1 MKASIADSADAIP
14 SLRSPAPPLGYTPAM
29 HWYTKLAY
37 GLMWLAARL
46 PMRVFRAFGAGL
58 GALFWAG
65 NSRKR
70 RVVEANLALVRRDL
84 DDAARRRLA
93 RACVRECGIS
103 LVEVFGIWTNPR
115 RTLADVREVR
125 GQELFDA
132 ALAAK
137 RGLILCAPHLG
148 SWEVANYWIGARTPF
163 ATFYTQPRYPQAEAL
178 LRKLREGG
186 ASIQFPI
193 DDSGVRRVFRHLR
206 EGGVVSIMP
215 DHVPRAG
222 SVVASFFGVPALTMT
237 LLPRLAQRT
246 GARVLMLFVER
257 TPQGFR
263 VHFREPPPALLDDD
277 PLIACTAMNAAIE
290 ACVRDAFTQYQWNY
304 KRFKAREGSG
314 LTDDAY
320 IATGVRT

>member
-1 MKASIADSADAIP
+1 M
-14 SLRSPAPPLGYTPAM
+14 R
-29 HWYTKLAY
+29 WYTKFAY
-37 GLMWLAARL
+37 GLMWLTARL
-46 PMRVFRAFGAGL
+46 PMRVFRAL
-58 GALFWAG
+58 GAALGGLFWIT

-70 RVVEANLALVRRDL
+70 RVVEANLALVRRDPGGE
-84 DDAARRRLA
+84 DRRALA
-93 RACVRECGIS
+93 RECVRQTGIS

-115 RTLADVREVR
+115 RTLTSVHGVR
-125 GQELFDA
+125 GHELFDA

-163 ATFYTQPRYPQAEAL
+163 ATFYTQPRYPQAEML

-193 DDSGVRRVFRHLR
+193 DDSGVRRVFRHLHG
-206 EGGVVSIMP
+206 GGVVSIMP

-222 SVVASFFGVPALTMT
+222 SVVAPFFGVPALTMT

-257 TPQGFR
+257 LPQGFL
-263 VHFREPPPALLDDD
+263 VHFREPPVALTDPD
-277 PLIACTAMNAAIE
+277 PLVACTAMNAAIE

-304 KRFKAREGSG
+304 KRFKARAGSG
-314 LTDDAY
+314 LSDDAY

>member
-1 MKASIADSADAIP
+1 
-14 SLRSPAPPLGYTPAM
+14 M
-29 HWYTKLAY
+29 HWYTKFAY
-37 GLMWLAARL
+37 GLMWLIARL
-46 PMRVFRAFGAGL
+46 PMRVFRTL
-58 GALFWAG
+58 GAALGGLFWIT

-70 RVVEANLALVRRDL
+70 RVVEANLALVLRDPGGEDRR
-84 DDAARRRLA
+84 ALA
-93 RACVRECGIS
+93 HECVRQTGIS

-115 RTLADVREVR
+115 RTLASVHEVC
-125 GQELFDA
+125 GHELFDA

-163 ATFYTQPRYPQAEAL
+163 ATFYTQPRYPQAEML

-193 DDSGVRRVFRHLR
+193 DDSGVRRVFRHLHS
-206 EGGVVSIMP
+206 GGVVSIMP

-222 SVVASFFGVPALTMT
+222 SVVAPFFGVPALTMT

-257 TPQGFR
+257 LPQGFR
-263 VHFREPPPALLDDD
+263 VHFREPPAALTDPD
-277 PLIACTAMNAAIE
+277 PLVACTAMNAAIE

-304 KRFKAREGSG
+304 KRFKARAGSG
-314 LTDDAY
+314 LSDDAY

>member
-1 MKASIADSADAIP
+1 
-14 SLRSPAPPLGYTPAM
+14 M
-29 HWYTKLAY
+29 HWYTKLAC

-46 PMRVFRAFGAGL
+46 PMRVFRALGAGL
-58 GALFWAG
+58 GGLFWVTG
-65 NSRKR
+65 NRKR
-70 RVVEANLALVRRDL
+70 RIVEANLALVRRDL
-84 DDAARRRLA
+84 DAQARRELA
-93 RACVRECGIS
+93 RECVRQTGIS

-115 RTLADVREVR
+115 RTLANVREVR

-148 SWEVANYWIGARTPF
+148 SWEVANYWVGVRTPF
-163 ATFYTQPRYPQAEAL
+163 ATFYTPPRHPQAEML

-206 EGGVVSIMP
+206 GGGVVSIMP

-222 SVVASFFGVPALTMT
+222 SVVAPFFGVPALTMT

-246 GARVLMLFVER
+246 GAQVLMLFVER
-257 TPQGFR
+257 LPNGYR
-263 VHFREPPPALLDDD
+263 VHFRESPAALLDAD
-277 PLIACTAMNAAIE
+277 PLVACSAMNAAIE
-290 ACVRDAFTQYQWNY
+290 ACARDAFTQYQWNY
-304 KRFKAREGSG
+304 KRFKARAGSG
-314 LTDDAY
+314 LNDDAY

>member
-1 MKASIADSADAIP
+1 
-14 SLRSPAPPLGYTPAM
+14 M
-29 HWYTKLAY
+29 HWYTKLAC

-46 PMRVFRAFGAGL
+46 PMRVFRALGAGL
-58 GALFWAG
+58 GGLFWVTG
-65 NSRKR
+65 NRKR
-70 RVVEANLALVRRDL
+70 RIVEANLALVRRDL
-84 DDAARRRLA
+84 DAQARRELA
-93 RACVRECGIS
+93 RECVRQTGIS

-115 RTLADVREVR
+115 RTLANVREVR

-148 SWEVANYWIGARTPF
+148 SWEVANYWVGVRTPF
-163 ATFYTQPRYPQAEAL
+163 ATFYTPPRHPQAEML
-178 LRKLREGG
+178 LRRLREGG

-206 EGGVVSIMP
+206 GGGVVSIMP

-222 SVVASFFGVPALTMT
+222 SVVAPFFGVPALTMT

-246 GARVLMLFVER
+246 GAQVLMLFVER
-257 TPQGFR
+257 LPNGYR
-263 VHFREPPPALLDDD
+263 VHFRESPAALLDAD
-277 PLIACTAMNAAIE
+277 PLVACSAMNAAIE
-290 ACVRDAFTQYQWNY
+290 ACARDAFTQYQWNY
-304 KRFKAREGSG
+304 KRFKARAGSG
-314 LTDDAY
+314 LNDDAY

>member
-1 MKASIADSADAIP
+1 
-14 SLRSPAPPLGYTPAM
+14 M
-29 HWYTKLAY
+29 HWYTKLAC

-46 PMRVFRAFGAGL
+46 PMRVFRALGAGL
-58 GALFWAG
+58 GGLFWVTG
-65 NSRKR
+65 NRKR
-70 RVVEANLALVRRDL
+70 RIVEANLALVRRDL
-84 DDAARRRLA
+84 DAQARKELA
-93 RACVRECGIS
+93 RECVRQTGIS

-115 RTLADVREVR
+115 RTLANVREVR

-148 SWEVANYWIGARTPF
+148 SWEVANYWVGVRTPF
-163 ATFYTQPRYPQAEAL
+163 ATFYTPPRHPQAEML
-178 LRKLREGG
+178 LRRLREGG

-206 EGGVVSIMP
+206 GGGVVSIMP

-222 SVVASFFGVPALTMT
+222 SVVAPFFGVPALTMT

-246 GARVLMLFVER
+246 GAQVLMLFVER
-257 TPQGFR
+257 LPNGYR
-263 VHFREPPPALLDDD
+263 VHFREPPAALLDAD
-277 PLIACTAMNAAIE
+277 PLVACSAMNAAIE
-290 ACVRDAFTQYQWNY
+290 ACARDAFTQYQWNY
-304 KRFKAREGSG
+304 KRFKARAGSG
-314 LTDDAY
+314 LNDDAY

>member
-1 MKASIADSADAIP
+1 M
-14 SLRSPAPPLGYTPAM
+14 R
-29 HWYTKLAY
+29 WYTKLAY
-37 GLMWLAARL
+37 GLMWVAARL
-46 PMRVFRAFGAGL
+46 PVRVFRAL
-58 GALFWAG
+58 GAALGGLFWIS

-70 RVVEANLALVRRDL
+70 RVVEANLALARPDL
-84 DDAARRRLA
+84 DDAERFKLA

-115 RTLADVREVR
+115 RTLANVREVR
-125 GQELFDA
+125 GQALFDA

-163 ATFYTQPRYPQAEAL
+163 ATFYTQPRHPQAEAL

-193 DDSGVRRVFRHLR
+193 DDSGVRRVFRHLKD
-206 EGGVVSIMP
+206 GGVVSIMP

-222 SVVASFFGVPALTMT
+222 GVVAPFFGVPALTMT

-257 TPQGFR
+257 LPQGFR
-263 VHFREPPPALLDDD
+263 VHFREPPAALAD
-277 PLIACTAMNAAIE
+277 PDPSIACAALNSGIE
-290 ACVRDAFTQYQWNY
+290 ACVREVFSQYQWNY
-304 KRFKAREGSG
+304 KRFKARANSG
-314 LTDDAY
+314 LSDDAY
-320 IATGVRT
+320 ISAGVRT

>member
-1 MKASIADSADAIP
+1 M
-14 SLRSPAPPLGYTPAM
+14 R
-29 HWYTKLAY
+29 WYTKFAY

-46 PMRVFRAFGAGL
+46 PMRVFRTLGAGL
-58 GALFWAG
+58 GGLFWIT

-84 DDAARRRLA
+84 ETVARRELA

-115 RTLADVREVR
+115 RTLVNVHEVR

-137 RGLILCAPHLG
+137 QGLILCAPHLG

-178 LRKLREGG
+178 LRRLRQGG

-193 DDSGVRRVFRHLR
+193 DDSGVRRVFRHLG

-222 SVVASFFGVPALTMT
+222 SVVVPFFGVPALTMT

-257 TPQGFR
+257 MPHGYR
-263 VHFREPPPALLDDD
+263 VHFREPPAALADPD
-277 PLIACTAMNAAIE
+277 PLVACTAMNAAIE
-290 ACVRDAFTQYQWNY
+290 ACVRDAFAQYQWNY

-320 IATGVRT
+320 IATGVQT

>member
-1 MKASIADSADAIP
+1 
-14 SLRSPAPPLGYTPAM
+14 M
-29 HWYTKLAY
+29 HWYTRLAY

-46 PMRVFRAFGAGL
+46 PMGVFRVLGAGL
-58 GALFWAG
+58 GWAFWSTD
-65 NSRKR
+65 SRKR
-70 RVVEANLALVRRDL
+70 RIVEANLALVRRDI
-84 DDAARRRLA
+84 DAPARKALA
-93 RACVRECGIS
+93 RECVRQTGIS

-148 SWEVANYWIGARTPF
+148 SWEVANYWVGTRTPF
-163 ATFYTQPRYPQAEAL
+163 ATFYTPPRYPQVEML

-193 DDSGVRRVFRHLR
+193 DDSGVRHVFRHLR

-222 SVVASFFGVPALTMT
+222 SVVAPFFGVPALTMT

-257 TPQGFR
+257 LPSGFR
-263 VHFREPPPALLDDD
+263 VHFREPPAALAD
-277 PLIACTAMNAAIE
+277 PDPRVACTTMNTAIE
-290 ACVRDAFTQYQWNY
+290 TCVRDAFTQYQWNY
-304 KRFKAREGSG
+304 KRFKARAGSG
-314 LTDDAY
+314 LSDDAY

>member
-1 MKASIADSADAIP
+1 M
-14 SLRSPAPPLGYTPAM
+14 R
-29 HWYTKLAY
+29 WYTQLAY
-37 GLMWLAARL
+37 GLMWFAARL
-46 PMRVFRAFGAGL
+46 PLRVFRAL
-58 GALFWAG
+58 GTALGWLFWISD
-65 NSRKR
+65 SRKR
-70 RVVEANLALVRRDL
+70 RIVEANLALARADL
-84 DDAARRRLA
+84 DTVARKRLA
-93 RACVRECGIS
+93 RECVRETGIS
-103 LVEVFGIWTNPR
+103 LVEAFGIWTNPR
-115 RTLADVREVR
+115 RTLAAVHEVH
-125 GQELFDA
+125 GQALFDA
-132 ALAAK
+132 AIAAK

-163 ATFYTQPRYPQAEAL
+163 ATFYTQPRYRQAEVL

-206 EGGVVSIMP
+206 DGGVVSIMP

-222 SVVASFFGVPALTMT
+222 SVVVPFFGVPALTMT

-257 TPQGFR
+257 LPQGFR
-263 VHFREPPPALLDDD
+263 VHFREPPAALLDPD
-277 PLIACTAMNAAIE
+277 PLVACTAMNAAIE